1 MTHSIINRDSQ
12 ATVGYIHF
20 SCFCGLDIYCF
31 GSDKTGN
38 APIMAIDRFRKLLA
52 DQPAAIFSAS
62 DGPSA
67 HCPTCRIE
75 MELPSAK
82 VLAWF
87 ADREKRQL
95 LDSPMIDSQIQPG
108 ICA

>member
-31 GSDKTGN
+31 GNNETGN
-38 APIMAIDRFRKLLA
+38 TPIKAIDRFRTLLA
-52 DQPAAIFSAS
+52 NQPAAIFSAS
-62 DGPSA
+62 DGPSTY
-67 HCPTCRIE
+67 CPGCGIE
-75 MELPSAK
+75 MELPSAE

-87 ADREKRQL
+87 ADREKRQYL
-95 LDSPMIDSQIQPG
+95 ESPMIDSQIQPG